1 MRMIQTPEEL
11 SERKQKDAM
20 LLLYV
25 SGRSCGVCRALE
37 GKLDALL
44 EAYPGISAA
53 KIEADDAPELAAACG
68 IFSVPAL
75 ILFIEG
81 KETMREAG
89 IVSLDRVE
97 QKIARYYALFM
108 D

>member
-1 MRMIQTPEEL
+1 MRMIQTMEEL

-20 LLLYV
+20 LLVYV
-25 SGRSCGVCRALE
+25 GRRGCGVCRALE
-37 GKLDALL
+37 GKLDALRR
-44 EAYPGISAA
+44 AYPGISAG

-97 QKIARYYALFM
+97 QKIARYHALFM